1 MGVPHHH
8 PGIQEDFDED
18 SGPLRAFRLNQDVRF
33 ITDESPY
40 KTRVGVTTTN
50 RATGWIGS
58 FRQVKAPAVK
68 ITPGTGRLASEQLT
82 LGWCTSTRPKKHLF
96 SRHSEF
102 HQGVTQPA
110 RGGAEDAKV
119 SR

>member
-1 MGVPHHH
+1 M
-8 PGIQEDFDED
+8 
-18 SGPLRAFRLNQDVRF
+18 RAFRLNQDVRF

-68 ITPGTGRLASEQLT
+68 ITPGAMRLASEQLAP
-82 LGWCTSTRPKKHLF
+82 GWCTSTRPKKHLV
-96 SRHSEF
+96 SRHSEC
-102 HQGVTQPA
+102 HQGVTQSA
-110 RGGAEDAKV
+110 RGGAGDAKV